1 MTSEYQGYRNGHTAT
16 LNTSH
21 YRQKTRKVS
30 SLRLFD
36 SRNFKFD
43 IQARSRPP
51 EQGLSNGLIILV
63 IAIVVGCF
71 AVLWPK
77 YFYPMMFGDP
87 QAHPKYDPETM
98 FMEGPHG
105 REYLRFDCDKS

>member
-1 MTSEYQGYRNGHTAT
+1 MLISVVL
-16 LNTSH
+16 LNSVFLRVQT
-21 YRQKTRKVS
+21 KT
-30 SLRLFD
+30 
-36 SRNFKFD
+36 
-43 IQARSRPP
+43 RPP

-87 QAHPKYDPETM
+87 QPHPKYDPEAL

-105 REYLRFDCDKS
+105 REYLRYSLLVRNVTRDNGQ

>member
-1 MTSEYQGYRNGHTAT
+1 M
-16 LNTSH
+16 
-21 YRQKTRKVS
+21 
-30 SLRLFD
+30 FD

-105 REYLRFDCDKS
+105 REYLRFDWDKS

>member
-1 MTSEYQGYRNGHTAT
+1 MTDEY
-16 LNTSH
+16 LDEMI
-21 YRQKTRKVS
+21 VS
-30 SLRLFD
+30 SP
-36 SRNFKFD
+36 
-43 IQARSRPP
+43 QARAPP
-51 EQGLSNGLIILV
+51 PDPGLSNGLIILV

-87 QAHPKYDPETM
+87 TPHPKYDPETM

-105 REYLRFDCDKS
+105 REYLRQGHHI

>member
-1 MTSEYQGYRNGHTAT
+1 MTSEYQGYRNGHTAP
-16 LNTSH
+16 LTSQ
-21 YRQKTRKVS
+21 YRQKTRKVRLCWYLHLKLS
-30 SLRLFD
+30 YLRL
-36 SRNFKFD
+36 
-43 IQARSRPP
+43 QTRSRPP

-87 QAHPKYDPETM
+87 QPHPKYDPEALIDC
-98 FMEGPHG
+98 PHKKG
-105 REYLRFDCDKS
+105 IT